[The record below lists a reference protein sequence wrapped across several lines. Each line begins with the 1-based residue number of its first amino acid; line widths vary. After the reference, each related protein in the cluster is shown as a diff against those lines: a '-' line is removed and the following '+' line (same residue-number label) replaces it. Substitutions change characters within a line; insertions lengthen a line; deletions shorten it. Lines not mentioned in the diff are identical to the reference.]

1 LLYTKD
7 YIAKALK
14 GNYYYG
20 TTVELNAVETL
31 LASIIQ
37 AMMAVCASIIW
48 LLAKI
53 PLLTD
58 LLELFVRNYSRGA
71 AGFFLRGAYYKAK
84 LGYMGKNVLID
95 VDVVIWNPKNLSV
108 GDYSHIDTNVK
119 IEAGHSVKIGKYVHI
134 ASNVLL
140 QGGSSLTIADYADVA
155 AGCLIYSAVNHY
167 TDSETD
173 TYYEMS
179 SCAPADKQFIRQAPV
194 RIERSAFIGL
204 NSVVMPGV
212 TVGEGAIVGA
222 CSLVNRDVPP
232 YKIVVG
238 SPAEPIK
245 ERPRPAHE

>member
-1 LLYTKD
+1 
-7 YIAKALK
+7 
-14 GNYYYG
+14 
-20 TTVELNAVETL
+20 
-31 LASIIQ
+31 
-37 AMMAVCASIIW
+37 
-48 LLAKI
+48 
-53 PLLTD
+53 
-58 LLELFVRNYSRGA
+58 
-71 AGFFLRGAYYKAK
+71 
-84 LGYMGKNVLID
+84 MGKNVLID
-95 VDVVIWNPKNLSV
+95 VDVVIWNQKNLSV

-155 AGCLIYSAVNHY
+155 AGSLIYSAVNHY
-167 TDSETD
+167 TDGETD